1 MPVAARLAR
10 DCRPAFRSGAKA
22 HYDGPMLKQPK
33 AILFDLDDTLISAY
47 ADPGPVWQALLADH
61 AEALAPHDPG
71 ELTRHVG
78 AYAAEFWSDPARH
91 KTWRLKLYEA
101 RREIIRGAFEKMN
114 ILDQDPRLTAIAHD
128 IADRYSARRD
138 EAMALFPESHAL
150 LDHLKSKGIKLAL
163 ITNGEGAM
171 QRAKVERFEL
181 THRFDHIQIEGEVGF
196 GKPEEE
202 AYWHAM
208 DTLETAPEETWMV
221 GDNYEWEVVAPA
233 ALGLTTIWHNS
244 HKAAPPEGKPAP
256 HHTLDDL
263 SGFWPLLEKTG
274 LA

>member
-1 MPVAARLAR
+1 
-10 DCRPAFRSGAKA
+10 
-22 HYDGPMLKQPK
+22 MLNRPK

-47 ADPGPVWQALLADH
+47 ADPGPVWQALLSEH
-61 AEALAPHDPG
+61 AEALSPHDPE
-71 ELTRHVG
+71 ELTAHVG

-91 KTWRLKLYEA
+91 KTWRLKLYDA
-101 RREIIRGAFEKMN
+101 RREIIRGAFERMD
-114 ILDQDPRLTAIAHD
+114 ILKGDPRLALIAND

-138 EAMALFPESHAL
+138 EAMTLFPDSHAL
-150 LDHLKSKGIKLAL
+150 LDHLKEKGIKLAL
-163 ITNGEGAM
+163 ITNGEAAM

-202 AYWHAM
+202 AYHHA
-208 DTLETAPEETWMV
+208 LGALGVRAEETWMV
-221 GDNYEWEVVAPA
+221 GDNYEWEVIAPA

-256 HHTLDDL
+256 HHTLEDL
-263 SGFWPLLEKTG
+263 SGFWPLLKKTG